1 MAPELAEPQ
10 NPPVPPA
17 QEKRQIPFA
26 STVTDLKER
35 IGQIT
40 EDRKM
45 GADLLFTTTY
55 MASLALASASRPE
68 IFSYAANR
76 KEYISS
82 KYITRVDG
90 YVKKWGYS
98 YGEGL
103 SIVAERIKNPILKSF
118 LSRYANAIDSS
129 VPDDEY
135 LKNELSTVRSVYRS
149 QVEQGLEMVTK
160 WGDAYVAM
168 LLSGTVIA
176 VTLMISIA
184 IYSPTGMETTLGMS
198 YAITFC
204 ICFFGNLL
212 MYMSVP
218 DDYKSHGLTT
228 RVSKEQQTIH
238 AMERIIIPLAIV
250 SVVVMA
256 LLGVSAGL
264 IYLLIGILMAP
275 LGIIGFID
283 DSNITVRDS
292 DFSTF
297 IRSLG
302 AVMGGQGMTAV
313 YALATIDK
321 KSLVALEPLVNSVYS
336 KMNLGLDDKQVWD
349 KFIGES
355 GSNLIYKYLN
365 IYLDTITLGGP
376 PDAIGNVVGSSMLE
390 QTLLREKKDMH
401 ARSFIILLVPMHIAM
416 AGIFVV
422 LYRIMVV
429 LTGSVAVMMENFQK
443 TSAAAGGG
451 GAASVGGVSASNA
464 LGGMSMFTN
473 FPEKEM
479 GFYVVTS
486 LTIITISNIIA
497 ARVVGGG
504 DRYMF
509 YLYAAIFC
517 SLTGLVLLVAPI
529 AVGIFFSPEG
539 LTKMAGGSAGAL
551 GMYLV

>member
-1 MAPELAEPQ
+1 LAPDTDTQPQ
-10 NPPVPPA
+10 LPAAPPP
-17 QEKRQIPFA
+17 EKKPLPFA
-26 STVTDLKER
+26 SAVSDTRDR
-35 IGQIT
+35 IAQIT

-55 MASLALASASRPE
+55 MASLALANASRPE

-82 KYITRVDG
+82 KYIMKVDTF
-90 YVKKWGYS
+90 VKKWGYS
-98 YGEGL
+98 YAEGL
-103 SIVAERIKNPILKSF
+103 NISADRVKNPILKSL
-118 LSRYANAIDSS
+118 LSRYANAIESG
-129 VPDDEY
+129 VPDDDY
-135 LKNELSTVRSVYRS
+135 LKNELSTIRTVYRS
-149 QVEQGLEMVTK
+149 QIEEGLELLKK
-160 WGDAYVAM
+160 WGDAYIAM

-176 VTLMISIA
+176 VTIMISIA
-184 IYSPTGMETTLGMS
+184 IYSPAGMDTTLDMS
-198 YAITFC
+198 YAIIFI

-212 MYMSVP
+212 MYTSVP
-218 DDYKSHGLTT
+218 DDPKSHGLTT
-228 RVSKEQQTIH
+228 RASREQQTIH
-238 AMERIIIPLAIV
+238 AMERIIVPLALL
-250 SVVVMA
+250 SVIALA
-256 LLGVSAGL
+256 LLGISAGL
-264 IYLLIGILMAP
+264 IYMLVGVLMAP
-275 LGIIGFID
+275 MGIIGFID
-283 DSNITVRDS
+283 DSNITLRDN

-302 AVMGGQGMTAV
+302 AVMGGQGTTAV

-336 KMNLGLDDKQVWD
+336 KMNLGLDDKQIWD

-376 PDAIGNVVGSSMLE
+376 PDAIGTVVGSSMLE

-401 ARSFIILLVPMHIAM
+401 ARSFIVLLVPMHIAM

-429 LTGSVAVMMENFQK
+429 LTSSVSVMMTKFQNA
-443 TSAAAGGG
+443 S
-451 GAASVGGVSASNA
+451 ASVGAGSSAGGVSANSA

-479 GFYVVTS
+479 GVYVVTT
-486 LTIITISNIIA
+486 LTMITISNILA
-497 ARVVGGG
+497 AKIVGGG

-509 YLYAAIFC
+509 YFYAAIFC
-517 SLTGLVLLVAPI
+517 SLTGLVLLVAPV

-539 LTKMAGGSAGAL
+539 LAKMAGGGAGAL